1 LEIEI
6 PDYKVELTFPQKP
19 GVYIMKDIQEK
30 IIYIGKAKNL
40 NKRIKS
46 YFSKDNNKSRD
57 KTSILI
63 SRIKKIDYII
73 TDNEIEAF
81 LLESNL
87 IKKYRPLFNIEL
99 KDQQRYTYLK
109 ITDEKFPRL
118 LVTRRNRN
126 GEFMGPKGEI
136 FGPFVKGS
144 SRFLTIGLLR
154 KMFKIRICKQL
165 PKKECLEYHIGNC
178 DAPCINKI
186 SQQGYNKNI
195 EMIKNILKTNHDFDE
210 FYLKLENEMK
220 AASDKKEYEKA
231 IHIRD
236 TLLRLKNLRH
246 HQKIE
251 NTFQNNPFEEY
262 IGIVYENMKNIA
274 YVMTLVSKNGVIN
287 DMKKYQFDLIA
298 DNSFENFISQYY
310 YSNPVIPNTIYLND
324 ELQDKSK
331 LELVLKKIS
340 GHNVKIKNIDM
351 ITTQTNS
358 QDNNIDRF
366 YDKTGNNS
374 TNQEDDDKIKIME
387 LIINNLK
394 IYIQKSYE
402 PALEDLKISLRL
414 KKIPHIIDC
423 FDISNFGND
432 FAVGAC
438 TRFIDGVPYKNG
450 YRRFKIKKTFNQND
464 FSMME
469 EIIIRRYHRTNE
481 YYQQQQQQKN
491 WIDKD
496 TTSNK
501 NKNIMAEEVD
511 SVTKELTDELP
522 NLIII
527 DGGKGHLNIALKALK
542 KIGLEK
548 LECVSLA
555 KENEEIFTSFS
566 NDPIIIPKNKKSLK
580 ILQHIRDESHRF
592 GLSYNRKLRKI
603 IMK

>member
-1 LEIEI
+1 
-6 PDYKVELTFPQKP
+6 
-19 GVYIMKDIQEK
+19 MKDIQEK

-46 YFSKDNNKSRD
+46 YFSKDNYKSRD
-57 KTSILI
+57 KTFILI

-99 KDQQRYTYLK
+99 KDQQKYTYLK

-186 SQQGYNKNI
+186 SQVGYNKNI
-195 EMIKNILKTNHDFDE
+195 ELIKNILKINHDFDE

-220 AASDKKEYEKA
+220 VASENKEYEKA

-236 TLLRLKNLRH
+236 TLFRLKNLRY

-251 NTFQNNPFEEY
+251 NTFQNNPIEEY
-262 IGIVYENMKNIA
+262 IGIIYEKIKNIA
-274 YVMTLVSKNGVIN
+274 YVMTLISKNGVIN

-310 YSNPVIPNTIYLND
+310 YSNPTIPNTIYLN
-324 ELQDKSK
+324 EEVQEKSK

-340 GHNVKIKNIDM
+340 GHMVKIKNISS
-351 ITTQTNS
+351 ISNQTSKQERGNK
-358 QDNNIDRF
+358 IDS
-366 YDKTGNNS
+366 YYNNS
-374 TNQEDDDKIKIME
+374 NQDVKESENQKNVDKVKIMD
-387 LIINNLK
+387 LIICNLK
-394 IYIQKSYE
+394 TYIQKSYE
-402 PALEDLKISLRL
+402 PALEELKISLNL

-438 TRFIDGVPYKNG
+438 TRFIDGVPHKNG

-469 EIIIRRYHRTNE
+469 EIIIRRYKINDS
-481 YYQQQQQQKN
+481 QQKAEKE
-491 WIDKD
+491 KD
-496 TTSNK
+496 VNQTDNRV
-501 NKNIMAEEVD
+501 IMEFSEA
-511 SVTKELTDELP
+511 KAAIPADELP

-527 DGGKGHLNIALKALK
+527 DGGIGHLNVALKALK
-542 KIGLEK
+542 KIGQEK

-555 KENEEIFTSFS
+555 KENEEIFVSFS
-566 NDPIIIPKNKKSLK
+566 NDPIIIPKNKKSLR

-592 GLSYNRKLRKI
+592 GLTYNKKLRKI
-603 IMK
+603 TI

>member
-1 LEIEI
+1 LKVEI
-6 PDYKVELTFPQKP
+6 PEYHLEQTFPQKP
-19 GVYIMKDIQEK
+19 GIYIMKDNQDK

-46 YFSKDNNKSRD
+46 YFSKEHNNSRD

-63 SRIKKIDYII
+63 SKIKKIDYVI

-87 IKKYRPLFNIEL
+87 IKRYRPLFNIEL

-186 SQQGYNKNI
+186 SQQDYNKNVEI
-195 EMIKNILKTNHDFDE
+195 IKNILKTNHDFDE
-210 FYLKLENEMK
+210 FYSKLEGEMK
-220 AASDKKEYEKA
+220 VASDKKEYEKA

-236 TLLRLKNLRH
+236 TLFRLKNLRY

-262 IGIVYENMKNIA
+262 IGIIYEKIKNIA
-274 YVMTLVSKNGVIN
+274 YVMTLISKNGVIN

-310 YSNPVIPNTIYLND
+310 YSNPIIPNTIYLN
-324 ELQDKSK
+324 EEIHEESK

-340 GHNVKIKNIDM
+340 GHNVKIKNIEI
-351 ITTQTNS
+351 ITNQTSS
-358 QDNNIDRF
+358 QENKIDR
-366 YDKTGNNS
+366 YYNKSNDDCDDIHE
-374 TNQEDDDKIKIME
+374 NQLDNDKIKIME
-387 LIINNLK
+387 LIISNLK

-402 PALEDLKISLRL
+402 PALEELKILLNL

-438 TRFIDGVPYKNG
+438 TRFIDGMPYKNG
-450 YRRFKIKKTFNQND
+450 YRRFRIKKISNQND
-464 FSMME
+464 FSMMD
-469 EIIIRRYHRTNE
+469 EIIARRYNI
-481 YYQQQQQQKN
+481 KDPD
-491 WIDKD
+491 DKKD
-496 TTSNK
+496 GNHSYDGKRNAK
-501 NKNIMAEEVD
+501 GFIE
-511 SVTKELTDELP
+511 KEDELP
-522 NLIII
+522 DLIII
-527 DGGKGHLNIALKALK
+527 DGGKGHLNVALKALK
-542 KIGLEK
+542 KIKLEK
-548 LECVSLA
+548 LECISLA
-555 KENEEIFTSFS
+555 KENEEVFTSFL
-566 NDPIIIPKNKKSLK
+566 NNPIIIPKNKKSLK

-592 GLSYNRKLRKI
+592 GLIYNRKLRKI
-603 IMK
+603 KIE

>member
-6 PDYKVELTFPQKP
+6 PDYHVEQTYPQKP

-40 NKRIKS
+40 HKRIKS
-46 YFSKDNNKSRD
+46 YFSKDNIKYRD

-87 IKKYRPLFNIEL
+87 IKKYRPIFNIEL

-126 GEFMGPKGEI
+126 GEFTGPKGEI

-186 SQQGYNKNI
+186 SQQGYYKNI
-195 EMIKNILKTNHDFDE
+195 ELIKNILNTHTDFNE
-210 FYLKLENEMK
+210 FYLKLENDMK
-220 AASDKKEYEKA
+220 VASDKKEYEKA

-236 TLLRLKNLRH
+236 TLFRLKNLRY

-251 NTFQNNPFEEY
+251 NTLQNNPVEEY
-262 IGIVYENMKNIA
+262 MGIIYEKMQNIA
-274 YVMTLVSKNGVIN
+274 YVMTLISKNGVIN

-310 YSNPVIPNTIYLND
+310 YSNPIIPNIIYLN
-324 ELQDKSK
+324 EEIKEKSK
-331 LELVLKKIS
+331 LELILKKIS
-340 GHNVKIKNIDM
+340 NHDVKIKNIDN
-351 ITTQTNS
+351 IKKTNKVSS
-358 QDNNIDRF
+358 QINQNNVNSNDNKLNEE
-366 YDKTGNNS
+366 
-374 TNQEDDDKIKIME
+374 NQNDKIKIME
-387 LIINNLK
+387 LIINNLR
-394 IYIQKSYE
+394 IHVQKNYE
-402 PALEDLKISLRL
+402 PALDEIKILLKL
-414 KKIPHIIDC
+414 KKIPHMIDC

-438 TRFIDGVPYKNG
+438 TRFIDGIPFKKG
-450 YRRFKIKKTFNQND
+450 YRRFKIKKIFSQND

-469 EIIIRRYHRTNE
+469 EIIRRRYKTHEKTEIEKVFNH
-481 YYQQQQQQKN
+481 
-491 WIDKD
+491 
-496 TTSNK
+496 
-501 NKNIMAEEVD
+501 
-511 SVTKELTDELP
+511 KENSTEIDELP
-522 NLIII
+522 HLIVI
-527 DGGKGHLNIALKALK
+527 DGGKSHLNVALKTLK
-542 KIGLEK
+542 KSGLEN
-548 LECVSLA
+548 LECVALA
-555 KENEEIFTSFS
+555 KENEEIFISSS
-566 NDPIIIPKNKKSLK
+566 NDPIILPKNKKPLK

-592 GLSYNRKLRKI
+592 GLAYNRRLRKI
-603 IMK
+603 MLDQTSLE

>member
-6 PDYKVELTFPQKP
+6 PGYSVEQTFPQKP
-19 GVYIMKDIQEK
+19 GVYIMKDIEEK
-30 IIYIGKAKNL
+30 VIYIGKAKNL

-46 YFSKDNNKSRD
+46 YFSKDNYKTRD

-63 SRIKKIDYII
+63 SRVKKIDYII
-73 TDNEIEAF
+73 TDNEIEAY

-87 IKKYRPLFNIEL
+87 IKKYRPIFNIEL

-144 SRFLTIGLLR
+144 SRYLTIGLLR

-195 EMIKNILKTNHDFDE
+195 ETIKGILKTNTDFGE

-220 AASDKKEYEKA
+220 VASDKKEYEKA

-236 TLLRLKNLRH
+236 TLYRLKNLQY
-246 HQKIE
+246 HQKME
-251 NTFQNNPFEEY
+251 NTFQINPIEEY
-262 IGIVYENMKNIA
+262 IGIVYEKMKNMA
-274 YVMTLVSKNGVIN
+274 YVMTLISKNGVIN

-298 DNSFENFISQYY
+298 DNSFESFISQYY
-310 YSNPVIPNTIYLND
+310 YSNPTIPSTIYLNE
-324 ELQDKSK
+324 ELEEKSK
-331 LELVLKKIS
+331 LELVLEKIS
-340 GHNVKIKNIDM
+340 NHSVKIKTIND
-351 ITTQTNS
+351 TTTSQTS
-358 QDNNIDRF
+358 QDTVDNDINKPNEQNQD
-366 YDKTGNNS
+366 YKT
-374 TNQEDDDKIKIME
+374 KIME
-387 LIINNLK
+387 LILSNLK
-394 IYIQKSYE
+394 TYIQKSYE
-402 PALEDLKISLRL
+402 PALEELKTILNL
-414 KKIPHIIDC
+414 KKIPHVIDC

-438 TRFIDGVPYKNG
+438 TRFIDGIPHKNG
-450 YRRFKIKKTFNQND
+450 YRRFKIKKIFNQDD

-469 EIIIRRYHRTNE
+469 EIISRRYRKKEERETE
-481 YYQQQQQQKN
+481 TVVE
-491 WIDKD
+491 ICET
-496 TTSNK
+496 TTS
-501 NKNIMAEEVD
+501 MMTMMSE
-511 SVTKELTDELP
+511 ELP
-522 NLIII
+522 NLIVI
-527 DGGKGHLNIALKALK
+527 DGGKGHLNVALKTLK
-542 KIGLEK
+542 IIGLEK
-548 LECVSLA
+548 LDCISLA
-555 KENEEIFTSFS
+555 KENEEVFVSHS
-566 NDPIIIPKNKKSLK
+566 NDPITIPKSKKPLK

-592 GLSYNRKLRKI
+592 GLAYNRKLRKI
-603 IMK
+603 TVK